1 MKKKKI
7 YIYFYWLFFKVG
19 GVGNQILFFF
29 NFFVVKVVD
38 YLIFLS
44 RLYLEFV
51 VKILYL
57 NFLGIFNGLFV
68 VDLVFLS
75 RLYLLMI

>member
-1 MKKKKI
+1 MKKKKFI
-7 YIYFYWLFFKVG
+7 YIFIGYFLKLVG
-19 GVGNQILFFF
+19 WEIRYNFFF

-44 RLYLEFV
+44 KLYLECV

>member
-1 MKKKKI
+1 MGI
-7 YIYFYWLFFKVG
+7 
-19 GVGNQILFFF
+19 FFF

-44 RLYLEFV
+44 KLYLECV

-68 VDLVFLS
+68 VDLFFLS

>member
-1 MKKKKI
+1 MGI
-7 YIYFYWLFFKVG
+7 
-19 GVGNQILFFF
+19 FFF

-44 RLYLEFV
+44 KLYLECV